1 MAYIL
6 LILGFVLLVKG
17 ADFFV
22 EGSSS
27 VAKLLRIPTII
38 IGLTIVAFGTSA
50 PERAVSISTSLS
62 GSNDIAVGNVIGS
75 NIFNLMMVL
84 GLCSLLAP
92 MPMDKKILN
101 GDYLYAILA
110 AVVMLLLF
118 GFDHDL
124 SRLDGI
130 ILLIMFA
137 YFMEKTVRSALKDRA
152 AGTDDDDEEEI
163 KVLSPL
169 LSVVYIIGG
178 MAAIV
183 IGGNLVVDNAS
194 LIAASFGLSETL
206 IGLTVVAFGTSLPEL
221 VTSMVASKKGENGLA
236 LGNVIGSNLFNILFV
251 LATSTTISPMKVD
264 VLSTFD
270 AIFLIAVSALIWLMA
285 KKDYQIGRMR
295 GVIMVALYLAYT
307 VYIIMR

>member
-1 MAYIL
+1 MTYIL

-50 PERAVSISTSLS
+50 PELAVSISASLS

-110 AVVMLLLF
+110 AAVMLLLF

-137 YFMEKTVRSALKDRA
+137 YFMGKTVRSALKDRA
-152 AGTDDDDEEEI
+152 AETNDGDEEEI

-285 KKDYQIGRMR
+285 KKDCQIGRMR

>member
-50 PERAVSISTSLS
+50 PELAVSISASLS

-110 AVVMLLLF
+110 AAVMLLLF

-137 YFMEKTVRSALKDRA
+137 YFMGKTVRSALKNRA

-270 AIFLIAVSALIWLMA
+270 AIFLIAVSVLIWLMA

>member
-50 PERAVSISTSLS
+50 PELAVSISASLS

-137 YFMEKTVRSALKDRA
+137 YFMGKTVRSALKDRA

-270 AIFLIAVSALIWLMA
+270 AIFLIAASALTWLMA

-295 GVIMVALYLAYT
+295 GAIMVALYLAYT

>member
-50 PERAVSISTSLS
+50 PELAVSISASLS

-130 ILLIMFA
+130 ILLIIFA

-270 AIFLIAVSALIWLMA
+270 AIFLIAASALTWLMA

-295 GVIMVALYLAYT
+295 GAIMVALYLAYT

>member
-50 PERAVSISTSLS
+50 PELAVSVSAALS

-75 NIFNLMMVL
+75 NIFNLMMVI
-84 GLCSLLAP
+84 GVCALLAP

-101 GDYLYAILA
+101 GDYLLAILA
-110 AVVMLLLF
+110 AAVMLLLF
-118 GFDHDL
+118 GFDHHL

-130 ILLIMFA
+130 ILLIIFA
-137 YFMEKTVRSALKDRA
+137 YFMTKTIRSALKNRIT
-152 AGTDDDDEEEI
+152 AGDEEEI
-163 KVLSPL
+163 RVLSPL
-169 LSVVYIIGG
+169 LSAVYIIVGL
-178 MAAIV
+178 AAIV
-183 IGGNLVVDNAS
+183 MGGDLVVDNAS
-194 LIAASFGLSETL
+194 IIAASFGLSETL

-236 LGNVIGSNLFNILFV
+236 LGNVIGSNLFNILLV
-251 LATSTTISPMKVD
+251 LATSAAISPMKVD

-270 AIFLIAVSALIWLMA
+270 ALFLIAVSILVWFMA
-285 KKDYQIGRMR
+285 KKDCQISRFR
-295 GVIMVALYLAYT
+295 GAIMVALYLAYT

>member
-17 ADFFV
+17 ADLFV

-50 PERAVSISTSLS
+50 PELAVSVSAALS

-75 NIFNLMMVL
+75 NIFNLMMVI
-84 GLCSLLAP
+84 GVCALLAP

-101 GDYLYAILA
+101 GDYLLAILA
-110 AVVMLLLF
+110 AAVMLLLF
-118 GFDHDL
+118 GFDHHL

-130 ILLIMFA
+130 ILLIIFA
-137 YFMEKTVRSALKDRA
+137 YFMVKTIRNALKNRTT
-152 AGTDDDDEEEI
+152 AGDEEEI
-163 KVLSPL
+163 RVLSPF
-169 LSVVYIIGG
+169 LSTVYIIVGL
-178 MAAIV
+178 AAIV
-183 IGGNLVVDNAS
+183 MGGDLVVDNAS
-194 LIAASFGLSETL
+194 IIAASFGLSETL

-236 LGNVIGSNLFNILFV
+236 LGNVIGSNLFNILLV
-251 LATSTTISPMKVD
+251 LATSAAISPMKVD

-270 AIFLIAVSALIWLMA
+270 ALFLIAVSILVWFMA
-285 KKDYQIGRMR
+285 KKDCQISRFR
-295 GVIMVALYLAYT
+295 GAIMVALYLAYT

>member
-50 PERAVSISTSLS
+50 PELAVSISASLS

-118 GFDHDL
+118 GFDHDS

-295 GVIMVALYLAYT
+295 GAIMVALYLAYT

>member
-27 VAKLLRIPTII
+27 VAKLLRIPAII

-50 PERAVSISTSLS
+50 PELAVSISASLS

-84 GLCSLLAP
+84 GLCALLAP
-92 MPMDKKILN
+92 MPMEKKILN

-110 AVVMLLLF
+110 AAVMLLLF

-137 YFMEKTVRSALKDRA
+137 YFMGKTVRSALKDRA

>member
-50 PERAVSISTSLS
+50 PELAVSISASLS

-270 AIFLIAVSALIWLMA
+270 AIFLIAASALTWLMA

-295 GVIMVALYLAYT
+295 GAIMVALYLAYT

>member
-50 PERAVSISTSLS
+50 PELAVSISASLS

-118 GFDHDL
+118 GFDHDS

>member
-50 PERAVSISTSLS
+50 PELAVSISASLS

-137 YFMEKTVRSALKDRA
+137 YFMGKTVRSALKDRA

-251 LATSTTISPMKVD
+251 LATSATISPMKVD

>member
-50 PERAVSISTSLS
+50 PELAVSISASLS

-137 YFMEKTVRSALKDRA
+137 YFMGKTVRSALKDRA

>member
-50 PERAVSISTSLS
+50 PELAVSVSAALS

-75 NIFNLMMVL
+75 NIFNLMMVI
-84 GLCSLLAP
+84 GVCALLAP

-101 GDYLYAILA
+101 GDYLLAILA
-110 AVVMLLLF
+110 AAVMLLLF
-118 GFDHDL
+118 GFDHHL

-130 ILLIMFA
+130 ILLIIFA
-137 YFMEKTVRSALKDRA
+137 YFMVKTIRNALKNRTT
-152 AGTDDDDEEEI
+152 AGDEEEI
-163 KVLSPL
+163 RVLSPF
-169 LSVVYIIGG
+169 LSTVYIIVGL
-178 MAAIV
+178 AAIV
-183 IGGNLVVDNAS
+183 MGGDLVVDNAS
-194 LIAASFGLSETL
+194 IIAASFGLSETL

-236 LGNVIGSNLFNILFV
+236 LGNVIGSNLFNILLV
-251 LATSTTISPMKVD
+251 LATSAAISPMKVD

-270 AIFLIAVSALIWLMA
+270 ALFLIAVSILVWFMA
-285 KKDYQIGRMR
+285 KKDCQISRFR
-295 GVIMVALYLAYT
+295 GAIMVALYLAYT

>member
-50 PERAVSISTSLS
+50 PELAVSISASLS

-137 YFMEKTVRSALKDRA
+137 YFMGKTVRSALKDRA

-285 KKDYQIGRMR
+285 KKDYQIGRIR